1 MKLESHSGEAIRM
14 LREEGCPI
22 RLSRLD
28 LAKLL
33 EPASPEAMAARLGTY
48 ESGKIRPPAE
58 LVREIEQ
65 IVKRIKLALGS
76 GDSLQ
81 PPVTAPKY
89 PVTYD
94 PLPLPTQGSSRAGNW
109 DDPLASDDLVE
120 IEARFFGARRF
131 VTAIVGDSCWPA
143 LLPGDLAVWQLE
155 DRPNPGAIVLAR
167 QETLDLT
174 TVKKLEFNPET
185 GEPRLVPVNPKFD
198 PVPNDL
204 EWRIL
209 AKLVGVERKV
219 GGLVRSWYTG
229 SGLRPADLMAC

>member
-1 MKLESHSGEAIRM
+1 MDQDLNSGEVIRR

-22 RLSRLD
+22 RLSRKD

-33 EPASPEAMAARLGTY
+33 EPASPDAMAARLGTY
-48 ESGKIRPPAE
+48 ESGKIRPPTE

-65 IVKRIKLALGS
+65 IVKRIELALS
-76 GDSLQ
+76 SKELFQ
-81 PPVTAPKY
+81 PTVSDPKY

-131 VTAIVGDSCWPA
+131 VTSIVGDSCWPA

-155 DRPNPGAIVLAR
+155 ARPNPGVIVLAR

-174 TVKKLEFNPET
+174 TVKKLVFNSET
-185 GEPRLVPVNPKFD
+185 GEPQLLPVNPKFD

-204 EWRIL
+204 EWRVL
-209 AKLVGVERKV
+209 AKLVGVERKAD
-219 GGLVRSWYTG
+219 GLVRSWYMS
-229 SGLRPADLMAC
+229 SGLRPADLMAY